1 MMVGV
6 GAMLMATN
14 DEWPNHL
21 VAWWINPI
29 HGQSLPSYRWL
40 VSHEGTPSSS
50 LSPFTHY
57 AVLPHP
63 LPDSPT
69 IPLLAPSPSTSSSL
83 VRTRGVTVFAI
94 PGDFIARGDRG
105 GLISL
110 SAIFT
115 RSTFFCVCPVAR
127 PGADGTGNCVEATGT
142 VVVWAVT
149 FDRPS

>member
-1 MMVGV
+1 MVGV
-6 GAMLMATN
+6 DAMLMATN
-14 DEWPNHL
+14 NEWPYRL

-40 VSHEGTPSSS
+40 VSHEGTPSPS
-50 LSPFTHY
+50 TRY
-57 AVLPHP
+57 AVQPHP

-69 IPLLAPSPSTSSSL
+69 MPLLAPSPSTSSSL

-110 SAIFT
+110 STIFT
-115 RSTFFCVCPVAR
+115 LSTLLCVCPVAR
-127 PGADGTGNCVEATGT
+127 PGADGTGICVEAAGT
-142 VVVWAVT
+142 IVVWAVT